1 MLAPMLLQATWLLMI
16 SAVARTMAILEELS
30 EEPSGITVSKLVER
44 LKCEKSIVSR
54 ILSTLTDADYVIRD
68 PATSTYRIGLRFAGM
83 ALRHLDSTGTSGLCQ
98 PLLQDVANKTGEL
111 VQLLIVQNDQMIY
124 VAKAE
129 GKQRVR
135 VLSLVGRVAA
145 LHASAA
151 GKVWLASLPEER
163 ALAIVLKQGMKKFT
177 QNSVTTV
184 DALRAE
190 LARARRA
197 GFAIVEQEM
206 FEDAS
211 SVAVPIRGRQGDR
224 VVGAVVLSG
233 PSYRLPKKRM
243 TNLVP
248 ILRELADKLSDVAN
262 LDFQVESIGSGIM
275 ERKQRL
281 A

>member
-1 MLAPMLLQATWLLMI
+1 MLLEATRLLMI

-30 EEPSGITVSKLVER
+30 DEPSGITVSQLVAR
-44 LKCEKSIVSR
+44 LNCEKSIVSR
-54 ILSTLTDADYVIRD
+54 ILSTLTDAGYVIRD
-68 PATSTYRIGLRFAGM
+68 PATGTYHIGLRFAGM
-83 ALRHLDSTGTSGLCQ
+83 ALRHLDSTGTSDLCQ

-111 VQLLIVQNDQMIY
+111 IQLLIVQNDQMIY

-145 LHASAA
+145 LHVSAA
-151 GKVWLASLPEER
+151 GKVWLASLPDER
-163 ALAIVLKQGMKKFT
+163 AFAIALKQGMKKFT

-190 LARARRA
+190 LTRARRV
-197 GFAIVEQEM
+197 GFAMVEQEM

-243 TNLVP
+243 TSLVP
-248 ILRELADKLSDVAN
+248 ILRELADKLSDIAN
-262 LDFQVESIGSGIM
+262 LDFQVDSIESRAI
-275 ERKQRL
+275 EREQRL

>member
-30 EEPSGITVSKLVER
+30 EEPSGITVSELVER

-83 ALRHLDSTGTSGLCQ
+83 ALRHLDSTGTSDLCQ

-135 VLSLVGRVAA
+135 VLSFPRLSHRKSSDR
-145 LHASAA
+145 SAR
-151 GKVWLASLPEER
+151 SE
-163 ALAIVLKQGMKKFT
+163 
-177 QNSVTTV
+177 
-184 DALRAE
+184 AE
-190 LARARRA
+190 QVRR
-197 GFAIVEQEM
+197 
-206 FEDAS
+206 S
-211 SVAVPIRGRQGDR
+211 
-224 VVGAVVLSG
+224 
-233 PSYRLPKKRM
+233 
-243 TNLVP
+243 
-248 ILRELADKLSDVAN
+248 
-262 LDFQVESIGSGIM
+262 
-275 ERKQRL
+275 
-281 A
+281 